1 MPRTRANINRLVSR
15 DVANTIDEKVN
26 QSIRATGVGSGL
38 TKKVEDYPEFITA
51 EAENVISNANS
62 YIVLGR
68 DRPSNR
74 LSGYGGIGATGAHSI
89 DLVVGRKAPGAEPN
103 QRVFVD
109 PMFKY
114 DAARLYISERTDID
128 DNFNITNGSIGPSR
142 NMSAIGL
149 KADAIRIIGDEGGI
163 KLVTKVNEKNT
174 NNQTISKING
184 IELIAGNNDKDLQP
198 MVKGAN
204 LVELLSNMLKQINN
218 LNGMVISL
226 ATSQTLFEAALLAHV
241 HIPSVAPSLVLPA
254 PVAIKLAQ
262 NTQQISKG
270 IMQKVNLATAELNFL
285 STLGKKYILS
295 NHNKVN

>member
-1 MPRTRANINRLVSR
+1 MPRARANINRYASQ

-26 QSIRATGVGSGL
+26 QSIRASGVGTGL

-51 EAENVISNANS
+51 EAEDVISNANS

-204 LVELLSNMLKQINN
+204 LVELLSNILKQINN
-218 LNGMVISL
+218 LNGIIVSL
-226 ATSQTLFEAALLAHV
+226 TKSQTVFEAALLAHA
-241 HIPSVAPSLVLPA
+241 HPPGSPSPVLPA

>member
-1 MPRTRANINRLVSR
+1 MPRARANINRYASQ

-26 QSIRATGVGSGL
+26 QPIRSTGVGSGL
-38 TKKVEDYPEFITA
+38 TKKVEDYPEFIA
-51 EAENVISNANS
+51 ADAENVISNANS

-204 LVELLSNMLKQINN
+204 LVELLSNILKQINN
-218 LNGMVISL
+218 LNGIIVSL
-226 ATSQTLFEAALLAHV
+226 INSQTVFEAALLAHAHPPGV
-241 HIPSVAPSLVLPA
+241 PSPVLPA